1 MTLLTRLSVG
11 LFCDEKSFI
20 IHTKFADERIE
31 HRYRRYSDIRGQ
43 ESLVDATPLE
53 LFDSQAVFEFF
64 KKIFWPFLSVCMSNY
79 FLDKRKISFFNYF
92 LCALEWM
99 KTTSWVN
106 WIKKEEELKT
116 ILFYQAALRWI
127 ADEFGKSYI
136 SRKTCLCVGFFL
148 NCYCFSRSLRA
159 CLNRLE

>member
-20 IHTKFADERIE
+20 IHTKFADERVE
-31 HRYRRYSDIRGQ
+31 HRHRRYSDIRGQ

-64 KKIFWPFLSVCMSNY
+64 KKSFDLFCQFAWIT
-79 FLDKRKISFFNYF
+79 ISLTRGKLFFYF

>member
-31 HRYRRYSDIRGQ
+31 HRHRRYSDIRGQ

-64 KKIFWPFLSVCMSNY
+64 KKSFDLFCQFAWVTISLTRGKFL
-79 FLDKRKISFFNYF
+79 FLYS
-92 LCALEWM
+92 LCSWM
-99 KTTSWVN
+99 NENDIMGKLNKKGRRIKNHFILPSGIAMDSRWV
-106 WIKKEEELKT
+106 WRELHK
-116 ILFYQAALRWI
+116 
-127 ADEFGKSYI
+127 
-136 SRKTCLCVGFFL
+136 
-148 NCYCFSRSLRA
+148 
-159 CLNRLE
+159 

>member
-31 HRYRRYSDIRGQ
+31 RRHRRYSDIRGQ

-64 KKIFWPFLSVCMSNY
+64 KKSFNLFCQFAWVTISLTRGKFL
-79 FLDKRKISFFNYF
+79 FLFS
-92 LCALEWM
+92 LCSWM
-99 KTTSWVN
+99 NENDIMGKLNKKGRRTKNHFILPSGIAMDSRWV
-106 WIKKEEELKT
+106 W
-116 ILFYQAALRWI
+116 
-127 ADEFGKSYI
+127 
-136 SRKTCLCVGFFL
+136 
-148 NCYCFSRSLRA
+148 
-159 CLNRLE
+159 